1 MPDQWIVISRWDD
14 FQHPDA
20 TRSGIPPWIKTYTR
34 LLSSDDFLAL
44 SHHQRG
50 VLLGLWLEY
59 ARARRQLRDSTVA
72 LTRRLGQ
79 RVTRRDLDSLN
90 HAGFIEFSASKP
102 ASTTASIPASPDKR
116 REETPKSPSGTASK
130 GPFICG
136 IDGCTVTYSTEKR
149 IAEHRENVHDVTPTS
164 NGAVDEELEF
174 VLIDASQP
182 GYYEDVDPPPADE
195 PA

>member
-1 MPDQWIVISRWDD
+1 MPDQWIVICRWDD

-20 TRSGIPPWIKTYTR
+20 ARSGIPPWIKTYTR
-34 LLSSDDFLAL
+34 LLSSDDFLEL

-50 VLLGLWLEY
+50 ILLGLWLEY

-79 RVTRRDLDSLN
+79 RVTRRDLESLS

-102 ASTTASIPASPDKR
+102 ASTPASRSASLDKR
-116 REETPKSPSGTASK
+116 REETPKSPLGTASS

-136 IDGCTVTYSTEKR
+136 VDGCTVTHPTEKR
-149 IAEHRENVHDVTPTS
+149 IAEHRENVHDVTPTT
-164 NGAVDEELEF
+164 NGAALIAAAYLDELAATVDLEQTAGT
-174 VLIDASQP
+174 LD
-182 GYYEDVDPPPADE
+182 EDE